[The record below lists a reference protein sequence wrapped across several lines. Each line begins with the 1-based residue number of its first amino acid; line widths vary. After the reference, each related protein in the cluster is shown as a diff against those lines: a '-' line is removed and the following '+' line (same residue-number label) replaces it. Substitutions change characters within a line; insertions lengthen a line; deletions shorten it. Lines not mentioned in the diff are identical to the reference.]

1 MKFWRNFLWVID
13 CQLTSI
19 RLCSVLSIVT
29 LLARAGGSA
38 QLSNDDVRPFVI
50 DDIAI
55 AIVIDVIDVIAAS
68 AITSDGIV
76 LADIVAAAGRES
88 GDSARSRAGS

>member
-1 MKFWRNFLWVID
+1 MGH
-13 CQLTSI
+13 
-19 RLCSVLSIVT
+19 RLPVDLDPFMFGPFNCHS
-29 LLARAGGSA
+29 AGRAGGSA